1 MQPIER
7 PRYSCMLGGALAT
20 ISSLPGVVPIIHGA
34 QGCGG
39 GLSNA
44 YYLGGHLGSGY
55 CGGVSIPSSNIG
67 EKEVIFG
74 AAKRLE
80 TQINSTLEVMKG
92 DLFLV
97 LSACMTDI
105 IGEDIESVIRNIK
118 NPDNVP
124 IRYIDTGGF
133 QGKAYD
139 GYDEVFSALFE
150 DYIPKASKDD
160 KLVNILGQVPG
171 YDPYFRGNLEEIA
184 RLLREL
190 GLKVNT
196 FLTPDQSHENILKAG
211 SAALNIVVSPLYGIK
226 AARTAKKV
234 HDIDYLI
241 TDLPIGAEATKEFLY
256 SIGSALS
263 LSIKDIKNLV
273 DKEKKNYYGYLDRIA
288 DYVADTDTQS
298 YAVVIANG
306 TDAFAYANYL
316 ENEIGYIPRYIF
328 ITDYLTQDKQ
338 ELLTSKFDE
347 YDFGQK
353 PELIFEQDTTAIR
366 RYIEQRH
373 PYEESEVY
381 VDRLSPLLVL
391 GSSIDY
397 KLAQEYNGVLLPVSY
412 PVFNI
417 ILNKGFT
424 GFRGAAALF
433 ESILNTQ
440 LTREVK
446 KVV

>member
-39 GLSNA
+39 GLFNA

-105 IGEDIESVIRNIK
+105 IGEDVESVIRNIK
-118 NPDNVP
+118 NPENVP
-124 IRYIDTGGF
+124 VRYIDTGGF

-139 GYDEVFSALFE
+139 GYDAVFSALFE
-150 DYIPKASKDD
+150 DYIPKGPKDE

-171 YDPYFRGNLEEIA
+171 YDPYFRGNLEELA
-184 RLLREL
+184 RLLKKL

-196 FLTPDQSHENILKAG
+196 FLTPDQTHENILSAG
-211 SAALNIVVSPLYGIK
+211 RASLNIVVSPLYGVK
-226 AARTAKKV
+226 AARKAQEI
-234 HDIDYLI
+234 HNIDYLV
-241 TDLPIGAEATKEFLY
+241 TDLPIGARATQEFLY
-256 SIGSALS
+256 SIGAKLS
-263 LSIKDIKNLV
+263 LSR
-273 DKEKKNYYGYLDRIA
+273 KEIARLIESEGKSYYGYFDRIA

-298 YAVVIANG
+298 FAVVIANS
-306 TDAFAYANYL
+306 TDAFSYADFL

-328 ITDYLTQDKQ
+328 ITDFLSEDKQ
-338 ELLTSKFDE
+338 KLLINKFDE
-347 YDFGQK
+347 YDFNNK

-366 RYIEQRH
+366 RIIEQKH
-373 PYEESEVY
+373 SLKATDDY
-381 VDRLSPLLVL
+381 VDALSPLLVL

-412 PVFNI
+412 PVFGI
-417 ILNKGFT
+417 ILNKGFA
-424 GFRGAAALF
+424 GFRGGNALF

-440 LTREVK
+440 LTREVR